1 MHHGQCRFHFFC
13 CYSIILL
20 EPWPVLADN
29 IIPEELDH
37 FMIEIIGLHVMGIAI
52 DLSMHHNDS
61 MRTTMPTS
69 SDL

>member
-1 MHHGQCRFHFFC
+1 M
-13 CYSIILL
+13 LL

-37 FMIEIIGLHVMGIAI
+37 FRDEIIGLHVMGIAI
-52 DLSMHHNDS
+52 DLSMHHIDS
-61 MRTTMPTS
+61 MLRTTMPTS